1 MILSALSAFFM
12 NIYLNDIFGND
23 KVKLILTNI
32 INSGNVPH
40 AFLFTGPDGV
50 GKENAAIAFT
60 KAINTQ
66 DSTAAIKS
74 KTISSIESFSEPFIK
89 YILPLP
95 RGKNE
100 TEQSD
105 PYEKLSDDE
114 IELVNSEFQKKSEN
128 LFYKIIIPRANFI
141 KISSIRDIKKFLS
154 LNYDDVR
161 YRVILVS
168 QSHLMNE
175 ESQNA
180 LLKNLEEPPEGV
192 IFILCTPFPEKLRET
207 IRSRCWKISFQ
218 PLENEVITKIL
229 IEKFNI
235 NEKLALEV
243 APFSSGSVQEAI
255 DLLEYDFE
263 ELVEK
268 SIRILRYSF
277 GKKYQSAFA
286 EFEEIASES
295 DQIKARL
302 LIKMLL
308 LWLND
313 FQKFRHNNNSNLFYS
328 KHTETFDKFNTK
340 FPNVDLNSVT
350 QNLDKISSSF
360 RNNINLNVAISNI
373 VFQLASLTS

>member
-1 MILSALSAFFM
+1 M

-32 INSGNVPH
+32 INSGNIPH

-66 DSTAAIKS
+66 NSNTAIKS
-74 KTISSIESFSEPFIK
+74 KTISSIESFSEPFVK

-100 TEQSD
+100 TDQSD

-114 IELVNSEFQKKSEN
+114 VELINSEFQKKSNN
-128 LFYKIIIPRANFI
+128 LFYKISIPRANFI

-154 LNYDDVR
+154 LNYDDVK

-168 QSHLMNE
+168 QSHLTNE

-218 PLENEVITKIL
+218 PLENKVITQIL
-229 IEKFNI
+229 IDKFNVDD
-235 NEKLALEV
+235 KLAIEV
-243 APFSSGSVQEAI
+243 APFASGSVQEAI

-268 SIRILRYSF
+268 TIRILRYSF
-277 GKKYQSAFA
+277 GKKYQSAFT
-286 EFEEIASES
+286 EFEEITSES

-313 FQKFRHNNNSNLFYS
+313 FQKFRNDKNSNLFYL
-328 KHTETFDKFNTK
+328 KHIETFEKFNTK
-340 FPNVDLNSVT
+340 FPDVDINSVT

-373 VFQLASLTS
+373 VFQLSSLTA